1 MAPGEENQI
10 TPQAETSV
18 SSIALPPFW
27 GNRPELWF
35 SMAEAKFNL
44 ASTRITKEET
54 KFYHVLTVLSPEIAA
69 EVADVITT
77 PDSTEPY
84 TRLKEAIIERL
95 SLSETQKLKQLLS
108 GQELGSRKP
117 SQLLRHMKSLVESSN
132 SVNEQVLREL
142 FLQQMPP
149 DIKPILISLT
159 TLGLKELAE
168 IADKILETTPSA
180 AVASTTTHQPPPKKN
195 GETADTADIMLK
207 LLTQMEQLTSRM
219 EKYEAKQNENRTRS
233 RSRSRSEKFENCWYH
248 HKFGEKANK
257 CAKPCAYSKNGQEGQ
272 K

>member
-117 SQLLRHMKSLVESSN
+117 SQRVKEILLAQHEKR
-132 SVNEQVLREL
+132 RR
-142 FLQQMPP
+142 
-149 DIKPILISLT
+149 
-159 TLGLKELAE
+159 
-168 IADKILETTPSA
+168 
-180 AVASTTTHQPPPKKN
+180 
-195 GETADTADIMLK
+195 IM
-207 LLTQMEQLTSRM
+207 
-219 EKYEAKQNENRTRS
+219 
-233 RSRSRSEKFENCWYH
+233 
-248 HKFGEKANK
+248 G
-257 CAKPCAYSKNGQEGQ
+257 
-272 K
+272 